1 VSTGRCSR
9 PLLIPIRGI
18 IGGLL
23 VGFLIG
29 AYVALMTVG
38 HVIREDEFQSRLQ
51 YELAQ
56 ERFGATVLL
65 AFMEVFTFIG
75 PFITAAAFGSWI
87 RHAVYGLVAGLGLVV
102 AVTLIAAAI
111 TDQQPIN
118 KHKGSSSTCIDIAR
132 VYAFPAMIV
141 IGPCVGILVGKW
153 LCQPDVCS
161 SAESAHTS

>member
-1 VSTGRCSR
+1 MNAR
-9 PLLIPIRGI
+9 PLLILLRGG

-23 VGFLIG
+23 VGILIG

-56 ERFGATVLL
+56 ERYRATVLL
-65 AFMEVFTFIG
+65 AFMAVFTFIG
-75 PFITAAAFGSWI
+75 PFIAAAAFGSWI
-87 RHAVYGLVAGLGLVV
+87 RHAIYGLVAGLGLVV
-102 AVTLIAAAI
+102 AVTLITAAI
-111 TDQQPIN
+111 TNQQPIN
-118 KHKGSSSTCIDIAR
+118 RHKGSSSTCIDIAR
-132 VYAFPAMIV
+132 MYAFPAMIV

-161 SAESAHTS
+161 SDSSVQAS